1 MYYFCHQSQAR
12 ILSTKI
18 PLKSAFFLLYSNNF
32 YILRDWNENRL
43 CQLSDHAM
51 RRNASA
57 TRSSHKSSQKKLTR
71 NTDPAFH
78 THLRTKTP
86 SYPDSLISWKK
97 LYYPYHSGSTK
108 LASKNFPLFQK
119 KKSQNSVFNLW
130 LPQPDRFLSLI
141 HENSLKKD
149 KKTKTWWSSD
159 FIFRYCKKYRSN
171 RSPNLTLPTLSNAIY
186 SKSLRG
192 ISRQVSLMEEM
203 AF

>member
-1 MYYFCHQSQAR
+1 
-12 ILSTKI
+12 
-18 PLKSAFFLLYSNNF
+18 
-32 YILRDWNENRL
+32 
-43 CQLSDHAM
+43 M

-57 TRSSHKSSQKKLTR
+57 KRSSHKSSQKKLTR

-78 THLRTKTP
+78 AHLRRKTA

-97 LYYPYHSGSTK
+97 LYYTYHSGSTK
-108 LASKNFPLFQK
+108 LACKNFPLFQK

-141 HENSLKKD
+141 YENPLNKD

-171 RSPNLTLPTLSNAIY
+171 LSPNLTLPALSNAIY
-186 SKSLRG
+186 SESLRG
-192 ISRQVSLMEEM
+192 IPRQVSLMEEM